1 MNYALQKT
9 ILTLKKGSLIAY
21 PTEAVYGLGC
31 LANDKKALKK
41 LRSVKQRSANK
52 GFIVLC
58 ASIEQLQQSYPG
70 LALSQQQIKTLQ
82 TTQTHPTTW
91 LIPFKNRYKNNHSL
105 LLGHNR
111 SLAVR
116 ISSHPSVLAICR
128 AAGPIVSSSANVAG
142 AKPAK
147 DMLQLRKRFR
157 LKIQHYLN
165 EPLGKASS
173 PSQIIDLD
181 NGQIIR
187 SA

>member
-1 MNYALQKT
+1 MAYSLQKT
-9 ILTLKKGSLIAY
+9 IETLKAGGLIAY

-31 LANDKKALKK
+31 LANDQQALKK
-41 LRSVKQRSANK
+41 LRTVKNRSANK

-58 ASIEQLQQSYPG
+58 ASVAQLQQFYPD
-70 LALSQQQIKTLQ
+70 LALDADQFKIIQREQA
-82 TTQTHPTTW
+82 HPTTW
-91 LIPFKNRYKNNHSL
+91 LISFRRRFKSNHHL
-105 LLGHNR
+105 LLGHNK

-116 ISSHPSVLAICR
+116 ISTHPSVQALCL
-128 AAGPIVSSSANVAG
+128 AAGPIVSSSANIAG

-147 DMLQLRKRFR
+147 DMLHLRKQFR
-157 LKIQHYLN
+157 SQIDHYLQ
-165 EPLGKASS
+165 EPLGNAPS